1 MIKLN
6 RYFIEYARQLA
17 DKNNID
23 TIKEYKWT
31 SKLIKIYEDKWFD
44 CFWTVWTILDTYD
57 QIAKTQTQYED
68 SDTMFQTIV
77 TVEEREELKCFLALL
92 N

>member
-31 SKLIKIYEDKWFD
+31 SKLIKIYEDK
-44 CFWTVWTILDTYD
+44 
-57 QIAKTQTQYED
+57 
-68 SDTMFQTIV
+68 
-77 TVEEREELKCFLALL
+77 
-92 N
+92 